1 MIYLLRHTQTV
12 LELSICYG
20 RSDVA
25 LRDDFETRDLPAI
38 LAQLPKQVRTIY
50 SSPLT
55 RCRRLAESV
64 ASHLQLPAPQLDAR
78 LQEMDFG
85 AWELQPWDAIFAH
98 EQGKE
103 WFDHYLTQ
111 RCPEGESFQDLVAR
125 ARDFLEE
132 YRGTDILVVTHAG
145 FIRAAM
151 VAMGQVEADRVFD
164 LPVSFGELV
173 ALRPRLRPIMFVGTG
188 SDVGKSVI
196 NAGFCRLFKQDGYS
210 PAPFKAQN
218 MSLNSYATPDE
229 LEIGRA
235 QAVQA
240 EACGIAA
247 HVDMNPILLKPTTEM
262 SSQVVLLGKPMGV
275 NHAKDYFRGKNRD
288 ALFIEAQ
295 QALTRLGTRY
305 SPLVME
311 GAGSISE
318 MNLWSKD
325 IVNMRMAE
333 YAQAAVYLVADID
346 RGGVFA
352 SVYGSLA
359 LLPEYHRKLIKGVI
373 INKFRGD
380 VELFQEGRTMLEDI
394 CGVPVVG
401 VIPYFRDIFIEQEDS
416 VILDEYE
423 RGGRRPEALQIAVLR
438 LRSMSNFTDFNQL
451 MRCES
456 IELSYTL
463 DARELER
470 ADVIIIPGSKNTIA
484 DLQFLREQ
492 GLERVILAHHR
503 AGKALYGICGGYQM
517 MGEVIRD
524 PEQIEGHSQQIE
536 GLGIFPLSTT
546 IKQGKVTRAC
556 SFRFLHDDIEGRGY
570 EIHAGETLSDSP
582 RPLCQLD
589 NGEQDGYIQSPLCW
603 GSYLHGIFDNQNVIN
618 TILQALGR
626 QPEDREDYHH
636 MKQKNYDELA
646 HRLRALVDMDAIYAS
661 MREEGAES

>member
-1 MIYLLRHTQTV
+1 MIYLLRHTQTA
-12 LELSICYG
+12 LEPHLCYG

-25 LRDDFETRDLPAI
+25 LRDDFETRDLPS
-38 LAQLPKQVRTIY
+38 LLTELPKQVTAVY

-55 RCRRLAESV
+55 RCYQLAQKA
-64 ASHLQLPAPQLDAR
+64 ASHHQLPAPQLDAR

-85 AWELQPWDAIFAH
+85 AWELQPWDAIFAK
-98 EQGKE
+98 EEGKE

-111 RCPEGESFQDLVAR
+111 RCPEGESFQDLIAR
-125 ARDFLEE
+125 ARAFLEE
-132 YRGTDILVVTHAG
+132 HRGENILVVTHAG

-151 VAMGQVEADRVFD
+151 VAEGLVEQEQAFN
-164 LPVSFGELV
+164 VSVAFGELV
-173 ALRPRLRPIMFVGTG
+173 ALRPKLRPIMFVGTG
-188 SDVGKSVI
+188 SDVGKSVL
-196 NAGFCRLFKQDGYS
+196 NAGFCRIFKQDGYS

-295 QALTRLGTRY
+295 QALTRLSTRHQ
-305 SPLVME
+305 PIVME

-333 YAQAAVYLVADID
+333 YAQAAVYLIADID

-359 LLPEYHRKLIKGVI
+359 LLPEHQRQLIKGVI

-380 VELFQEGRTMLEDI
+380 VELFQEGRVMLEQL

-416 VILDEYE
+416 VILDQYE
-423 RGGRRPEALQIAVLR
+423 RGGQRPEALQIAVLR

-456 IELSYTL
+456 IELYYTQ

-484 DLQFLREQ
+484 DLQFIREQ
-492 GLERVILAHHR
+492 GLEQLILAHHR

-517 MGEVIRD
+517 MGEEIRD
-524 PEQIEGHSQQIE
+524 PEQIEGQTQQIA
-536 GLGIFPLSTT
+536 GLGIFPLRTT

-556 SFRFLHDDIEGRGY
+556 SFRFLHEDIEGQGY
-570 EIHAGETLSDSP
+570 EIHAGETHSDSP

-589 NGEQDGYIQSPLCW
+589 TGDQDGYIESALCW

-618 TILQALGR
+618 AMLRALGR
-626 QPEDREDYHH
+626 EPEQAEDYHH
-636 MKQKNYDELA
+636 MKQRNYDKLA
-646 HRLRALVDMDAIYAS
+646 DRLRELVDMDAIYAS
-661 MREEGAES
+661 MREEETGL